1 MDNEKLQAGFVR
13 NRRFL
18 IGASLALAFTLG
30 LGIQF
35 KQISFLGNSADVPH
49 PKQVIWIIWI
59 VWAWSLAQ
67 YIVWFRDVGAWSE
80 FKDAVSGTCAKHFGE
95 LAAAQP
101 LPQWLIDQLA
111 EQVRSQLRMSPY
123 GDLVSKVQFYSRFSN
138 IEGDGKKKDRVA
150 NVLSQAYVRFPDRS
164 GQATSPETRIEVEIS
179 DADWRKYSR
188 IATIRILFTSRFLL
202 EYFAPF
208 LIGTLPVLAAIYR
221 HYCPVRG

>member
-35 KQISFLGNSADVPH
+35 KQISVLGNTADVPH
-49 PKQVIWIIWI
+49 PEQVIGIIWV

-80 FKDAVSGTCAKHFGE
+80 FRGAVSDACAKHFGE

-101 LPQWLIDQLA
+101 LPQWLVDQLS
-111 EQVRSQLRMSPY
+111 EQVRSQLRNSQY
-123 GDLVSKVQFYSRFSN
+123 GDLTSKIQFYSWFSA
-138 IEGDGKKKDRVA
+138 IEGDGKRKVRVA
-150 NVLSQAYVRFPDRS
+150 NVLSQAYVRLPDQS
-164 GQATSPETRIEVEIS
+164 GQAASPDTRIEVEIS

-188 IATIRILFTSRFLL
+188 VATVRVLLTSRFFL

-208 LIGTLPVLAAIYR
+208 LIGSLPVWVAIYR
-221 HYCPVRG
+221 HYCPVHG